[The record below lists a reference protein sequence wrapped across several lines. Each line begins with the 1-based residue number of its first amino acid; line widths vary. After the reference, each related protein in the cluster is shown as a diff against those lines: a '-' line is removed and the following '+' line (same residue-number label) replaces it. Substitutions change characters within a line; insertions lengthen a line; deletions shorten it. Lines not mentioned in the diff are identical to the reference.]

1 MQSSYKRS
9 ESFITQAV
17 PALLTL
23 VTALLSVVPFRI
35 LGYTELTPAF
45 TLMSVFYWCV
55 YWPGS
60 LPYTFLFVLGLLQD
74 ALTGMPMGMS
84 SLLLVLL
91 AYIID
96 TQRRLMGRAVF
107 GTVWGTFALMAAL
120 TTMAQ
125 WSIMCLYYSKTYDHM
140 LPFTR
145 WVASCITY
153 PLMHLLLTYIYKHL
167 RVK

>member
-1 MQSSYKRS
+1 MQSSYRRS
-9 ESFITQAV
+9 ESFIIQAV

-23 VTALLSVVPFRI
+23 VIALLSVVPFRL
-35 LGYTELTPAF
+35 LGYTEITPAF

-55 YWPGS
+55 YSPGS

-74 ALTGMPMGMS
+74 ALGGTPLGMS

-91 AYIID
+91 AYIIHS
-96 TQRRLMGRAVF
+96 QRRLMGRAVF
-107 GTVWGTFALMAAL
+107 GTVWGTCALMAGL

-125 WSIMCLYYSKTYDHM
+125 WSIMCLYYSKTYDYV

-145 WVASCITY
+145 WVATCITY
-153 PLMHLLLTYIYKHL
+153 PLMHLMLTYIYKHL
-167 RVK
+167 RAK